1 MKDILQKAWLFG
13 LGVFDATKEK
23 AEALVDEMIKRGEVT
38 QQESPQVV
46 EQILDKAQEAQKA
59 LVEKIREALMEG
71 DIKLARA
78 ADLEALE
85 KRVAALEKEIKGQSS
100 S

>member
-1 MKDILQKAWLFG
+1 MKEFLRKVWFFG
-13 LGVFDATKEK
+13 LGAMHATREK
-23 AEALVDEMIKRGEVT
+23 VEDMVEELVKRGEVS
-38 QQESPQVV
+38 QQDSPQIVDEV
-46 EQILDKAQEAQKA
+46 LTKAREAQKA

-85 KRVAALEKEIKGQSS
+85 KRVAALEEKIKDKSGS
-100 S
+100 